1 VLKAENLQFLDAAWQ
16 RRNEEERR
24 TMVNGIL
31 GKKIGMT
38 QIFDDQGN
46 VHPVTVIQAGPCV
59 ITQVKRGNKDGYDA
73 AQIGLVEFVKG
84 KNVTKAMQGHF
95 GKHDLPPVKFIR
107 EVAIEEE
114 TPQAAAQPAE
124 GGDGA
129 ASANG
134 ATKVGDKVLVDI
146 FNGERYVDVIGVSK
160 GRGFAGVVR
169 RHHFGGGPAAHGH
182 MFQVQ
187 GSIGASSFPSRT
199 FPGQRMSG
207 HMGVD
212 QVTVRNL
219 KIRGIDTEDN
229 LLLVEGAVPGHKNG
243 YVVVLKAKKPPRE
256 RRGFAGATTL
266 DPLKAAKKAAAGK
279 GKK

>member
-1 VLKAENLQFLDAAWQ
+1 
-16 RRNEEERR
+16 
-24 TMVNGIL
+24 MVNGIL
-31 GKKIGMT
+31 GRKIGMT
-38 QIFDDQGN
+38 QVYDDKGD
-46 VHPVTVIQAGPCV
+46 VHPVTVLQAGPCV
-59 ITQVKRGNKDGYDA
+59 ITQIKRADKNGYES

-84 KNVTKAMQGHF
+84 KNVSKAMQGHF

-107 EVAIEEE
+107 EVALEAEE
-114 TPQAAAQPAE
+114 
-124 GGDGA
+124 DGA
-129 ASANG
+129 KAAEKSAEAGAESEGTAGNG
-134 ATKVGDKVLVDI
+134 AAKVGDKVLVDI
-146 FNGERYVDVIGVSK
+146 FSNEKYVDVTGISK

-219 KIRGIDTEDN
+219 KIRGIDADEN

-243 YVVVLKAKKPPRE
+243 YVLIVKAKKPPRE

-279 GKK
+279 SKK